1 MTLRIQIINH
11 HKLMKTRLFSF
22 AAIAAALLAAASC
35 SLDSITTLSD
45 AVQPQEIGIRTL
57 GSAPGTKSAIDG
69 TAFPQG
75 YDMMVSAYKNIGSH
89 AGEDASADYFEG
101 IQFAYDGTSGSWKS
115 TKGPKYWPLDG
126 TLDFLAV
133 ASAGTHTSA
142 NGLDLSY
149 SSNACTWG
157 DIPGNAANNVA
168 KKVVLNVPDNSEKF
182 DDLLY
187 GAANAQGASASG
199 TGIAFRHAM
208 ASVVFVAKCNVAY
221 DADEN
226 KGITIDGI
234 TIDGAKYSGT
244 LTVAN
249 PAAGGGSGDLTAAW
263 SSLGSTV
270 AHLSARVWNSGNSG
284 IKTDEPA
291 LSALHLG
298 TTYKD
303 ISAAANRFGEAYV
316 ILPGQAAVPF
326 TVTYTIHN
334 GFEADGTT
342 PKNNQVQYQYTPS
355 GTWQMG
361 KKYVYQLDFNLT
373 EILVNPT
380 VVNWEPEAS
389 VAYIPKRSRA
399 FADLYIAP
407 APLYYN
413 GTTFTIKDNDW
424 NHDSFNDTDNG
435 WGKRNGSYYFSFHD
449 LCSYF
454 SSTTDG
460 SSDIDNIHT
469 ISYGGYDDWRVPTVS
484 EWQAIISTTR
494 AGSKVNDDE
503 SRHYA
508 VIQLTG
514 VNHANNLNPSGLLLF
529 PDGEDISGK
538 ALSYTDCFNYT
549 TTGFTAD
556 ELTVYLNQGCVF
568 IPFSGS
574 YASNSTWHDGRCFLW
589 LAQKKCWR
597 IMDGTGEISTPDIWV
612 NHFIVRLVR

>member
-1 MTLRIQIINH
+1 
-11 HKLMKTRLFSF
+11 MKTRFFS
-22 AAIAAALLAAASC
+22 IAAFVTALLVASC
-35 SLDSITTLSD
+35 SLDSVTTLSD
-45 AVQPQEIGIRTL
+45 AIQPQEIGIRTL

-89 AGEDASADYFEG
+89 AGTDVSADYFEG

-133 ASAGTHTSA
+133 ASAGTNTLA

-221 DADEN
+221 DAGEN

-263 SSLGSTV
+263 SSLDSSV
-270 AHLSARVWNSGNSG
+270 EHLPARVWKSENNG
-284 IKTDEPA
+284 TDASE
-291 LSALHLG
+291 SALTALNLG

-303 ISAAANRFGEAYV
+303 ISVAANRFGEAYV

-342 PKNNQVQYQYTPS
+342 HKDNQVQYQYTPS

-380 VVNWEPEAS
+380 VVNWNNMPDEVSIPE
-389 VAYIPKRSRA
+389 VF
-399 FADLYIAP
+399 FAGLRIAP
-407 APLYYN
+407 GPLYYN
-413 GTTFTIKDNDW
+413 GTSYEIKDNW
-424 NHDSFNDTDNG
+424 NYDSYNSKY
-435 WGKRNGSYYFSFHD
+435 GKVSGSTYFSFLEMGQLFD
-449 LCSYF
+449 TDGESFTEESGNIDNANTLAGWRMPTAAEWLKIL
-454 SSTTDG
+454 TTDSAVRTG
-460 SSDIDNIHT
+460 S
-469 ISYGGYDDWRVPTVS
+469 TVNGNS
-484 EWQAIISTTR
+484 NKHWAFL
-494 AGSKVNDDE
+494 
-503 SRHYA
+503 
-508 VIQLTG
+508 QLTG
-514 VNHANNLNPSGLLLF
+514 VTHASLSTPTGLLIF
-529 PDGEDISGK
+529 PDDGDFPSSAYLTLPGVDNASSIK
-538 ALSYTDCFNYT
+538 
-549 TTGFTAD
+549 TGVTLD
-556 ELTVYLNQGCVF
+556 QLNAFLEAGCVF
-568 IPFSGS
+568 LPRSGRFWNFWTDGGYQVYYWSANES
-574 YASNSTWHDGRCFLW
+574 YYGRALN
-589 LAQKKCWR
+589 
-597 IMDGTGEISTPDIWV
+597 INESISLV
-612 NHFIVRLVR
+612 NMEKTDYLPVRLVR